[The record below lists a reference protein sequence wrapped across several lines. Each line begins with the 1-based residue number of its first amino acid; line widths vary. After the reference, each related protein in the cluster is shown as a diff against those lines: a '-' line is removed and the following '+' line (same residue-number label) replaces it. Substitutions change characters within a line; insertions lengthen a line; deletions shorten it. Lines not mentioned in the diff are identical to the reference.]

1 MGVSEILTVLEKGDK
16 LTSFEIAEQ
25 LDCSITAVKKGMKRL
40 LKDISE
46 NVEFRRLTPEEKELK
61 YGHKIGCRI
70 HIYWLNE

>member
-1 MGVSEILTVLEKGDK
+1 MVVSEILTVLEKGDK

-61 YGHKIGCRI
+61 YGHKISCRI